1 MNYGELR
8 QNLISKGF
16 AEVSDL
22 EEFDDLGY
30 TYDAINQAVDE
41 IGDYFPIEAEYDFE
55 IDEADT
61 GILKIDMADRKGFI
75 ALAEDTP
82 VWFEKDG
89 EEIWRAFTEYDVKKD
104 REIVIKM
111 DDYDGAFRIYY
122 LKEPTH
128 VSSTTDTSF
137 VFDIPLVAHK
147 LLPLLTAYY
156 LWLDDD
162 ERKAVMYK
170 NDYMDALN
178 VALQRKNKP
187 RAKVELPKWGDI

>member
-16 AEVSDL
+16 AEESDL
-22 EEFDDLGY
+22 LEFDELGY

-41 IGDYFPIEAEYDFE
+41 ISDYFPVEAEFDFS
-55 IDEADT
+55 IDETDT
-61 GILKIDMADRKGFI
+61 GIMLIDMADRKGFV
-75 ALAEDTP
+75 ALADESP
-82 VWFEKDG
+82 VWFEKEG
-89 EEIWRAFTEYDVKKD
+89 EDIWRTFTEYDVKKN
-104 REIVIKM
+104 REIRIKM
-111 DDYDGAFRIYY
+111 DDYEGSFRIYY

-128 VSSTTDTSF
+128 VNKTTDASF
-137 VFDIPLVAHK
+137 TFDIPLISHK
-147 LLPLLTAYY
+147 LIPLLTAYY

-170 NDYMDALN
+170 NDFQDALS

-187 RAKVELPKWGDI
+187 RAEVKAGEWGDI